1 MTMGLLQRCK
11 YPCQPGEYRE
21 DLVRGK
27 RVLVV
32 GSGRDLDGRG
42 LGSAVD
48 RGDWDIVIRANKVYG
63 DPLDCG
69 SRTDVLVIRRVVYLE
84 SNPEF
89 LPERAHA
96 HIKAIIGIEDHKGY
110 TGEEFHRLTQ
120 RLGSLPST
128 GMCAV
133 MWALDHGAESVDV
146 IGFGWRDGAFA
157 GKKSYSTGS
166 PTLVPKILTS
176 AEGVDL
182 NPYCNWDKENA
193 MLLSLEKLNL
203 ID

>member
-1 MTMGLLQRCK
+1 MTASLIQRCK
-11 YPCQPGEYRE
+11 YPCQPGDYRA
-21 DLVRGK
+21 DIVQGK
-27 RVLVV
+27 RVLVI

-42 LGSAVD
+42 MGAAVD

-63 DPLDCG
+63 DPQDCG
-69 SRTDVLVIRRVVYLE
+69 SRTDVFVIRRTYYLD

-89 LPERAHA
+89 LPERARRHL
-96 HIKAIIGIEDHKGY
+96 KAIIGIEDHKGY
-110 TGEEFHRLTQ
+110 TSEDFHRLLS

-128 GMCAV
+128 GMCALV
-133 MWALDHGAESVDV
+133 WALDHGAASVDV

-166 PTLVPKILTS
+166 PDMVPKILTS
-176 AEGVDL
+176 KEGVDL
-182 NPYCNWDKENA
+182 NPYCDWGKENA
-193 MLLSLEKLNL
+193 MLVALEKVNL